1 MDWHACARD
10 VLSATR
16 GQREY
21 RRDAMNIFRFQSAT
35 ESKFQKRSPA
45 LGAVRAW
52 LVDMLCWPAR
62 FEDAQVE
69 QGFTE
74 DYGRRFADFRRAA
87 LVLGTLIWA
96 CFGCWE
102 ISLAQTSPVFRP
114 YFPEIFAFRC
124 AGALGATV
132 GIVLSFRLAFYRDNV
147 AHWILL
153 SGLAFMCTCL
163 LMQTVLAP
171 RPFNFTHFFVGFYLI
186 LFYQF
191 GFLRLRAKA
200 TLMLTVCVIAVIV
213 MAQLVT
219 QAVEPENF
227 AAGMFY
233 LLNVA
238 VLGHSVNVN
247 AERHVRDRYVAVQ
260 ALAHSNDALQSAN
273 VELAQKHHDLERA
286 RRDQQTKSDALIA
299 LREQQREAAEQASR
313 AKSRFLAAAAHDLRQ
328 PMHALNLFL
337 AAASEA
343 LGARDVEA
351 SSRLIGEA
359 RKASVLMARLFNAVL
374 DLSKLESG
382 HVNPNYTSIDLN
394 RVVDETVEQ
403 LAPFAASRGV
413 ALRYRRAHQKPG
425 WVRTDADWIPRVL
438 SNLISNGIKYADPS
452 KTGRCAVIVGVVRMP
467 NYVRLDVLDNGIGI
481 ASEHWDAIFQPF
493 VQLGNPERDR
503 EKGLGLGLSIVNA
516 VVSLLEGHRLELK
529 SIEGRGS
536 RFSVRMPVADLFA
549 VQDAA
554 IPLADVASSPSPLSL
569 RGLYVLLVED
579 DSLVRA
585 SMEALLARW
594 GVLFDSVRSVA
605 ELNDLLQTIER
616 VPDLVISDY
625 RLPELSTAHDVVRL
639 LGAQFSRPVPCLVVT
654 GEAGATAQGALPERC
669 VLSKPLSADV
679 LIARMLELTETR
691 ARAC

>member
-1 MDWHACARD
+1 
-10 VLSATR
+10 
-16 GQREY
+16 
-21 RRDAMNIFRFQSAT
+21 MNMSRFQSAT
-35 ESKFQKRSPA
+35 ESKFLKPSSAP
-45 LGAVRAW
+45 GAIRAW
-52 LVDMLCWPAR
+52 LVDILCWPAR
-62 FEDAQVE
+62 FEDPRVE
-69 QGFTE
+69 QEFTE

-87 LVLGTLIWA
+87 LVLGTLIWV
-96 CFGCWE
+96 CFGFWE
-102 ISLAQTSPVFRP
+102 IRLAQTSAVFQP

-132 GIVLSFRLAFYRDNV
+132 GIVLAFRLAFHRDEV

-153 SGLAFMCTCL
+153 LGLAFMCLCL
-163 LMQTVLAP
+163 LIQTILAP

-200 TLMLTVCVIAVIV
+200 TLMLTACVIVAIV

-219 QAVEPENF
+219 RAIEPDNF

-260 ALAHSNDALQSAN
+260 ALAHSNDALKSAN
-273 VELAQKHHDLERA
+273 VELAQKHHDLEHA
-286 RRDQQTKSDALIA
+286 RRDQQSRSEALIA
-299 LREQQREAAEQASR
+299 LREQQREAAERASR

-337 AAASEA
+337 AAADEA
-343 LGARDVEA
+343 LEAGDVEA
-351 SSRLIGEA
+351 SGRLIGEA
-359 RKASVLMARLFNAVL
+359 RRASVLTARLFNGVL

-382 HVNPNYTSIDLN
+382 HVKPNYSSVDLN
-394 RVVDETVEQ
+394 RVSEETVEQ
-403 LAPFAASRGV
+403 LAPFAASCGV
-413 ALRYRRAHQKPG
+413 ALRYGTAQQRPA
-425 WVRTDADWIPRVL
+425 WVRTDAEWIPRVL
-438 SNLISNGIKYADPS
+438 GNLISNGIKYADPS
-452 KTGRCAVIVGVVRMP
+452 KAGRSAVLVGLVRMP

-493 VQLGNPERDR
+493 VQIGNPERDR

-516 VVSLLEGHRLELK
+516 VVSLLDGHRLELK

-536 RFSVRMPVADLFA
+536 RFSVRMPVADQLA
-549 VQDAA
+549 LEDTPISPADAS
-554 IPLADVASSPSPLSL
+554 SSPSPSLL

-605 ELNDLLQTIER
+605 EFDDLLQTVER

-625 RLPELSTAHDVVRL
+625 RLPEKSTAHDVVRL
-639 LGAQFSRPVPCLVVT
+639 LARHFSRPVPCLVVT
-654 GEAGATAQGALPERC
+654 GEAGASTQGVLPERC

-679 LIARMLELTETR
+679 LIARMLELTE
-691 ARAC
+691 ASVRAC

>member
-1 MDWHACARD
+1 
-10 VLSATR
+10 
-16 GQREY
+16 
-21 RRDAMNIFRFQSAT
+21 MNIFRFHSAT
-35 ESKFQKRSPA
+35 ESPLLKRLPA
-45 LGAVRAW
+45 SVAIRAW

-62 FEDAQVE
+62 FEDPQVE
-69 QGFTE
+69 RDFTE
-74 DYGRRFADFRRAA
+74 EYGRRFADFRRAA
-87 LVLGTLIWA
+87 LVLGTLIWV
-96 CFGCWE
+96 CFGYWE

-124 AGALGATV
+124 AGALVATI
-132 GIVLSFRLAFYRDNV
+132 GIVLAFRLEFHRDKV
-147 AHWILL
+147 AHAILL
-153 SGLAFMCTCL
+153 AGLAFMCLCL
-163 LMQTVLAP
+163 LMQTFLAP

-186 LFYQF
+186 FFYLF

-200 TLMLTVCVIAVIV
+200 TLMLTVCVIILIV
-213 MAQLVT
+213 MAQLAT
-219 QAVEPENF
+219 QALEPDNF

-273 VELAQKHHDLERA
+273 AELAQKHHDLERA
-286 RRDQQTKSDALIA
+286 RRDQQTKSEALIA

-337 AAASEA
+337 AAADEA
-343 LGARDVEA
+343 LTAHDVEA
-351 SSRLIGEA
+351 SCRLIGEA
-359 RKASVLMARLFNAVL
+359 RKASVLTARLFNAVL

-382 HVNPNYTSIDLN
+382 HVKPNYTSIDLS
-394 RVVDETVEQ
+394 RVTEETVEQ
-403 LAPFAASRGV
+403 LAPFAASHGV
-413 ALRYRRAHQKPG
+413 ALRYAKAQQKPA

-452 KTGRCAVIVGVVRMP
+452 KPDRAVVIVGLVRMP

-481 ASEHWDAIFQPF
+481 APEHWDAIFQPF
-493 VQLGNPERDR
+493 VQIGNPERDR

-529 SIEGRGS
+529 SVEGRGS
-536 RFSVRMPVADLFA
+536 RFSVRLPVAGQMALP
-549 VQDAA
+549 DAA
-554 IPLADVASSPSPLSL
+554 ISPADAAASPSASSL

-585 SMEALLARW
+585 SMEALFARW
-594 GVLFDSVRSVA
+594 GVLFDTVRTVA
-605 ELNDLLQTIER
+605 ELDDLLQSIER

-625 RLPELSTAHDVVRL
+625 RLPERSTARDVVQL
-639 LGAQFSRPVPCLVVT
+639 LAGHFSRPVPCLVVT
-654 GEAGATAQGALPERC
+654 GEAGVSTQGVLPERC
-669 VLSKPLSADV
+669 VLSKPLSTDV
-679 LIARMLELTETR
+679 LIARMLELTEAS
-691 ARAC
+691 ARVR

>member
-1 MDWHACARD
+1 
-10 VLSATR
+10 
-16 GQREY
+16 
-21 RRDAMNIFRFQSAT
+21 MNLFRFQSTT
-35 ESKFQKRSPA
+35 ESTCPKRAPVS
-45 LGAVRAW
+45 GAVRAW

-62 FEDAQVE
+62 FEDPQVE
-69 QGFTE
+69 REFTE

-87 LVLGTLIWA
+87 LVLGTLIWV
-96 CFGCWE
+96 CFGYWE
-102 ISLAQTSPVFRP
+102 ISLAQSSPVFRP
-114 YFPEIFAFRC
+114 YFPEVFAFRC
-124 AGALGATV
+124 AGALVATV
-132 GIVLSFRLAFYRDNV
+132 GIVLSFRLAFHEDKV
-147 AHWILL
+147 AHGILL
-153 SGLAFMCTCL
+153 AGLAFMCLCL
-163 LMQTVLAP
+163 LMQTMLAP

-186 LFYQF
+186 LFYLF

-200 TLMLTVCVIAVIV
+200 TLMLTACVIVLIV
-213 MAQLVT
+213 VAQLFT
-219 QAVEPENF
+219 QALEPDNF

-247 AERHVRDRYVAVQ
+247 AERHVRDRYAAVQ

-273 VELAQKHHDLERA
+273 VELAKKHHDLERA
-286 RRDQQTKSDALIA
+286 RRDQQTKSEALIA

-337 AAASEA
+337 AAADEA
-343 LGARDVEA
+343 LNAQDAEA

-359 RKASVLMARLFNAVL
+359 RKASVLTARLFNAVL

-382 HVNPNYTSIDLN
+382 HVNPNYTSVDLS
-394 RVVDETVEQ
+394 RVTAEVVEQ
-403 LAPFAASRGV
+403 LASFAASRGV
-413 ALRYRRAHQKPG
+413 ALRYGKTQHKPA

-452 KTGRCAVIVGVVRMP
+452 KAGRAAVLVSLVRMP

-481 ASEHWDAIFQPF
+481 APEHWDAIFQPF
-493 VQLGNPERDR
+493 VQIGNPERDR

-536 RFSVRMPVADLFA
+536 RFSVRLPVADPFA
-549 VQDAA
+549 LPDAA
-554 IPLADVASSPSPLSL
+554 ISPADAASSPSSSSL

-585 SMEALLARW
+585 SMEALFARW
-594 GVLFDSVRSVA
+594 GVLSDPVRSVA
-605 ELNDLLQTIER
+605 ELDELLQTIER
-616 VPDLVISDY
+616 VPDLVITDY
-625 RLPELSTAHDVVRL
+625 RLPERSTAHDVVRL
-639 LGAQFSRPVPCLVVT
+639 LAGHFSRPVPCLVVT
-654 GEAGATAQGALPERC
+654 GEAGASTDGVLPERC

-679 LIARMLELTETR
+679 LMARMLELTEASSR
-691 ARAC
+691 VC

>member
-1 MDWHACARD
+1 
-10 VLSATR
+10 
-16 GQREY
+16 
-21 RRDAMNIFRFQSAT
+21 MNIFRFQSGT
-35 ESKFQKRSPA
+35 ESNWLGRSPA
-45 LGAVRAW
+45 LAAVRAW
-52 LVDMLCWPAR
+52 LVDILCWPAR
-62 FEDAQVE
+62 FEDPQAE
-69 QGFTE
+69 REFTE

-87 LVLGTLIWA
+87 LVLGTLIWV
-96 CFGCWE
+96 CFGFWE
-102 ISLAQTSPVFRP
+102 IRLAQTSPVFRP
-114 YFPEIFAFRC
+114 YFPEVFAFRC

-132 GIVLSFRLAFYRDNV
+132 GIVLAFRLDFHRDKV

-153 SGLAFMCTCL
+153 SGLAFMCMCL
-163 LMQTVLAP
+163 LVQTILAP
-171 RPFNFTHFFVGFYLI
+171 RPYNFTHFFVGFYLI

-200 TLMLTVCVIAVIV
+200 TLMLAASVIAVILI
-213 MAQLVT
+213 AQLLT
-219 QAVEPENF
+219 QAVEPDNF

-238 VLGHSVNVN
+238 VLGHSVNVS

-260 ALAHSNDALQSAN
+260 ALARSNNALQSAN
-273 VELAQKHHDLERA
+273 AELAQKHRDLERA
-286 RRDQQTKSDALIA
+286 RRDQQSKSEALIT

-337 AAASEA
+337 AAADEA
-343 LGARDVEA
+343 LEARDVET
-351 SSRLIGEA
+351 SSRLVGDA
-359 RKASVLMARLFNAVL
+359 RKASVLTARLFNAVL

-382 HVNPNYTSIDLN
+382 HVNPNYTSVDLC
-394 RVVDETVEQ
+394 RVTAETVEQ

-413 ALRYRRAHQKPG
+413 ALRYGSSQQKPA

-438 SNLISNGIKYADPS
+438 SNLIANGIKYSDPS
-452 KTGRCAVIVGVVRMP
+452 KAGRRTVIVGVVRMP

-493 VQLGNPERDR
+493 VQIGNPERDR

-529 SIEGRGS
+529 SIVGRGS
-536 RFSVRMPVADLFA
+536 RFSVRMPVAPQLA
-549 VQDAA
+549 LQDAA
-554 IPLADVASSPSPLSL
+554 ISPADAAASLSPAAL

-585 SMEALLARW
+585 SMEALFARW

-605 ELNDLLQTIER
+605 ELNDLLQAIER

-625 RLPELSTAHDVVRL
+625 RLPEMSTARDVVRL
-639 LGAQFSRPVPCLVVT
+639 LAEHISRPVPCLVVT
-654 GEAGATAQGALPERC
+654 GEAGASTQGVLPERC
-669 VLSKPLSADV
+669 VLSKPLSADL
-679 LIARMLELTETR
+679 LIARMLELTEAS

>member
-1 MDWHACARD
+1 M
-10 VLSATR
+10 S
-16 GQREY
+16 
-21 RRDAMNIFRFQSAT
+21 IFRIQPAV
-35 ESKFQKRSPA
+35 ESKWLKRASAP
-45 LGAVRAW
+45 GAIRAW
-52 LVDMLCWPAR
+52 LVDILCWPAR
-62 FEDAQVE
+62 FEDPKVE
-69 QGFTE
+69 QAFTE

-87 LVLGTLIWA
+87 LVLGTLIWV
-96 CFGCWE
+96 CFGFWE
-102 ISLAQTSPVFRP
+102 IRLAQTSPVFAP
-114 YFPEIFAFRC
+114 YFPEVFAFRC

-132 GIVLSFRLAFYRDNV
+132 GIVLAFRLAFHRDDV

-153 SGLAFMCTCL
+153 LGLAFMCLCL
-163 LMQTVLAP
+163 LIQTILAP

-200 TLMLTVCVIAVIV
+200 TLMLTLCVIAAIV
-213 MAQLVT
+213 LAQLVT
-219 QAVEPENF
+219 QAVEPDNF

-247 AERHVRDRYVAVQ
+247 AERHVRDRYIAIQ
-260 ALAHSNDALQSAN
+260 ALAHGNDALQGVNA
-273 VELAQKHHDLERA
+273 ELAQKHHDLEQA
-286 RRDQQTKSDALIA
+286 RRDQQTKSEALIA
-299 LREQQREAAEQASR
+299 LREQQREDAERASR

-337 AAASEA
+337 AAADEA
-343 LGARDVEA
+343 LGAGDVEA
-351 SSRLIGEA
+351 SGKLIGEA
-359 RKASVLMARLFNAVL
+359 RKASVLTARLFNGVL

-382 HVNPNYTSIDLN
+382 HVKPNYTSVDLS
-394 RVVDETVEQ
+394 RVAEETVAQ
-403 LAPFAASRGV
+403 LAPFAASCGV
-413 ALRYRRAHQKPG
+413 ALRYGRTQQGPA

-438 SNLISNGIKYADPS
+438 SNLVSNGIKYADPA
-452 KTGRCAVIVGVVRMP
+452 KAGRSVVLVGLVRMP
-467 NYVRLDVLDNGIGI
+467 NYVRIDVIDNGIGI

-493 VQLGNPERDR
+493 VQIGNPERDR

-529 SIEGRGS
+529 SIEGQGS
-536 RFSVRMPVADLFA
+536 RFSVRLPAADPFA
-549 VQDAA
+549 HRDAA
-554 IPLADVASSPSPLSL
+554 LSLADAALSPSPASL

-585 SMEALLARW
+585 SMEALFARW

-605 ELNDLLQTIER
+605 ELHDLLQTIER

-625 RLPELSTAHDVVRL
+625 RLPEMSTAHDVVRL
-639 LGAQFSRPVPCLVVT
+639 LAAHFSRRVPCLVVT
-654 GEAGATAQGALPERC
+654 GEAAAGAQGVLPERC

-679 LIARMLELTETR
+679 LIARMLELTEVSVG
-691 ARAC
+691 AG

>member
-1 MDWHACARD
+1 
-10 VLSATR
+10 
-16 GQREY
+16 
-21 RRDAMNIFRFQSAT
+21 MNRFRSQSPT
-35 ESKFQKRSPA
+35 ELDTLNRSSM
-45 LGAVRAW
+45 LDAVRAG
-52 LVDMLCWPAR
+52 LVEVVCWPAR
-62 FEDAQVE
+62 FKDPRVE
-69 QGFTE
+69 REFTE
-74 DYGRRFADFRRAA
+74 DYGRRFADFRRVA

-96 CFGCWE
+96 CFGWWE

-114 YFPEIFAFRC
+114 YFAEIFAFRC
-124 AGALGATV
+124 AGTLGASV
-132 GIVLSFRLAFYRDNV
+132 GIVLSFRLAFHRDKV

-153 SGLAFMCTCL
+153 SGLAFMCACL

-171 RPFNFTHFFVGFYLI
+171 RPYNFSQFFVGFYLI

-200 TLMLTVCVIAVIV
+200 TLLLTAGVIAVIV
-213 MAQLVT
+213 LAQLLT
-219 QAVEPENF
+219 QAIEPANF

-238 VLGHSVNVN
+238 ALGHGVNVN
-247 AERHVRDRYVAVQ
+247 AERHVRDRYIAVQ
-260 ALAHSNDALQSAN
+260 EMAHTNEALQSAN
-273 VELAQKHHDLERA
+273 AELAQKHRDLERA
-286 RRDQQTKSDALIA
+286 RRDQETKSEALIA
-299 LREQQREAAEQASR
+299 LREMQREAAEQASR

-351 SSRLIGEA
+351 SSKLIGEA
-359 RKASVLMARLFNAVL
+359 RKASELTARLFNAVL

-382 HVNPNYTSIDLN
+382 HVNPNYTSVDLS
-394 RVVDETVEQ
+394 RVIEETVEQ
-403 LAPFAASRGV
+403 LEPFAASRGV
-413 ALRYRRAHQKPG
+413 ALRYGRARQSPA

-452 KTGRCAVIVGVVRMP
+452 KTGRCAVLVGLVRMP
-467 NYVRLDVLDNGIGI
+467 NYVRLDVLDNGVGI
-481 ASEHWDAIFQPF
+481 ASEHWDSIFQPF

-516 VVSLLEGHRLELK
+516 VVSLLEEHRLELK
-529 SIEGRGS
+529 SIEGHGS
-536 RFSVRMPVADLFA
+536 RFSVRMPVADLFSL
-549 VQDAA
+549 QDAVT
-554 IPLADVASSPSPLSL
+554 PLADVGASPSPSSL

-594 GVLFDSVRSVA
+594 GVLVDSVRSVA

-616 VPDLVISDY
+616 VPDLVFSDY
-625 RLPELSTAHDVVRL
+625 RLPEMATAHDVIRVI
-639 LGAQFSRPVPCLVVT
+639 GAQFSRPVPCLVVT
-654 GEAGATAQGALPERC
+654 GEAIASAQDALPERC
-669 VLSKPLSADV
+669 VLSKPLSANV
-679 LIARMLELTETR
+679 LIARMLELTESSSR
-691 ARAC
+691 EV

>member
-1 MDWHACARD
+1 M
-10 VLSATR
+10 S
-16 GQREY
+16 
-21 RRDAMNIFRFQSAT
+21 IFRFTSET
-35 ESKFQKRSPA
+35 ESKFLKGSAAP
-45 LGAVRAW
+45 GAVRAW
-52 LVDMLCWPAR
+52 LVDILCWPAR
-62 FEDAQVE
+62 FEDPRVE
-69 QGFTE
+69 REFTE

-87 LVLGTLIWA
+87 LVLGTLIWV
-96 CFGCWE
+96 CFGFWE
-102 ISLAQTSPVFRP
+102 ISLAQESAVFRP
-114 YFPEIFAFRC
+114 YFPVVFAFRC
-124 AGALGATV
+124 AGAIGATV
-132 GIVLSFRLAFYRDNV
+132 GIVLAFRLEFHRDTV

-153 SGLAFMCTCL
+153 LGLAFMCLCL

-213 MAQLVT
+213 IVQLVT
-219 QAVEPENF
+219 QAVEPDNF

-238 VLGHSVNVN
+238 ILGHSVNVN
-247 AERHVRDRYVAVQ
+247 AERHVRDRYIAVQ
-260 ALAHSNDALQSAN
+260 ALAHSNDALQNAN
-273 VELAQKHHDLERA
+273 AELAQKHRDLERA
-286 RRDQQTKSDALIA
+286 RRDQQTKSEALIA

-343 LGARDVEA
+343 LDARDVEA
-351 SSRLIGEA
+351 SSKLIGEA
-359 RKASVLMARLFNAVL
+359 RKASVLTARLFNAVL

-382 HVNPNYTSIDLN
+382 HVNPIYTSVDLS
-394 RVVDETVEQ
+394 RVTEETVEQ
-403 LAPFAASRGV
+403 LASFATSRGV
-413 ALRYRRAHQKPG
+413 ELRYGKTQQGPV

-438 SNLISNGIKYADPS
+438 SNLIANGIKYADPS
-452 KTGRCAVIVGVVRMP
+452 KTGRSTVLVGLVRMP
-467 NYVRLDVLDNGIGI
+467 NYVRLDVIDNGIGI

-493 VQLGNPERDR
+493 VQIGNPERDR

-529 SIEGRGS
+529 SIVGKGS
-536 RFSVRMPVADLFA
+536 RFSVRMPVADPFA
-549 VQDAA
+549 LQDAA
-554 IPLADVASSPSPLSL
+554 ISPADAASSPSPSSL

-585 SMEALLARW
+585 SMEALFGRW
-594 GVLFDSVRSVA
+594 GVLFDSVRSA
-605 ELNDLLQTIER
+605 TELGELLQAIER

-625 RLPELSTAHDVVRL
+625 RLPEMSTAHDVVRL
-639 LGAQFSRPVPCLVVT
+639 LAGHFARPVPFLVVT
-654 GEAGATAQGALPERC
+654 GEAVASTQGALPERC
-669 VLSKPLSADV
+669 VLSKPLSPDL
-679 LIARMLELTETR
+679 LIARMLELTGES

>member
-1 MDWHACARD
+1 
-10 VLSATR
+10 
-16 GQREY
+16 
-21 RRDAMNIFRFQSAT
+21 MNMFRFQSET
-35 ESKFQKRSPA
+35 ESKFLKHSPVPA
-45 LGAVRAW
+45 AVRAW
-52 LVDMLCWPAR
+52 LVDLLCWPAR
-62 FEDAQVE
+62 FEDPQRE
-69 QGFTE
+69 QAFTE
-74 DYGRRFADFRRAA
+74 DYGQRFADFRRAA
-87 LVLGTLIWA
+87 LVLGTLIWV
-96 CFGCWE
+96 CFGYWE
-102 ISLAQTSPVFRP
+102 ISLARSSPVFRP
-114 YFPEIFAFRC
+114 YFPEVFAFRC

-132 GIVLSFRLAFYRDNV
+132 GIVLAFRLAFYRDRV

-153 SGLAFMCTCL
+153 SGLAFMCLCL
-163 LMQTVLAP
+163 MIQTFLAP

-200 TLMLTVCVIAVIV
+200 TLILAVCVIAAIV
-213 MAQLVT
+213 VAQLLT
-219 QAVEPENF
+219 QAVEAENF

-260 ALAHSNDALQSAN
+260 ALADSNDTLQVVNSA
-273 VELAQKHHDLERA
+273 LAQKHHDLERA
-286 RRDQQTKSDALIA
+286 RRDQQTKSEALIA

-337 AAASEA
+337 AAADEA
-343 LGARDVEA
+343 LLARDVEA

-359 RKASVLMARLFNAVL
+359 RKASVLTARLFNAVL

-382 HVNPNYTSIDLN
+382 HVNPNYTSVDLS
-394 RVVDETVEQ
+394 RVTAETVEQ
-403 LAPFAASRGV
+403 LAPFAASCGV
-413 ALRYRRAHQKPG
+413 TLRYGKAQQKPA

-452 KTGRCAVIVGVVRMP
+452 KTGRRAVLVGVVRMP

-493 VQLGNPERDR
+493 VQIGNPERDR

-529 SIEGRGS
+529 SIVGRGS
-536 RFSVRMPVADLFA
+536 RFSVRMPVADPFA
-549 VQDAA
+549 LQDAA
-554 IPLADVASSPSPLSL
+554 IAPADSASSPASL

-585 SMEALLARW
+585 SMEALFARW

-605 ELNDLLQTIER
+605 ELGDLLAEIER

-625 RLPELSTAHDVVRL
+625 RLPERSTASDVVRL
-639 LGAQFSRPVPCLVVT
+639 LGEHFSRPVPCLVVT
-654 GEAGATAQGALPERC
+654 GEAGVSTQGVLPARC
-669 VLSKPLSADV
+669 VLSKPLSPDL
-679 LIARMLELTETR
+679 LIARMLELTE
-691 ARAC
+691 APAQA

>member
-1 MDWHACARD
+1 M
-10 VLSATR
+10 S
-16 GQREY
+16 
-21 RRDAMNIFRFQSAT
+21 IFRFQSAT
-35 ESKFQKRSPA
+35 ESAFLKRSHAPS
-45 LGAVRAW
+45 AVRAW
-52 LVDMLCWPAR
+52 LVDMLCWPGR
-62 FEDAQVE
+62 FEDPQVE
-69 QGFTE
+69 REFTE
-74 DYGRRFADFRRAA
+74 EYGRRFADFRRAA
-87 LVLGTLIWA
+87 LVLGTLIWV
-96 CFGCWE
+96 CFGFWE

-114 YFPEIFAFRC
+114 YFPEVFAFRC
-124 AGALGATV
+124 AGAIGATI
-132 GIVLSFRLAFYRDNV
+132 GIVLAFRLEFHRDKV

-153 SGLAFMCTCL
+153 SGLAFMCFCL

-186 LFYQF
+186 LFYLF

-200 TLMLTVCVIAVIV
+200 TLMLTACVIAVIV

-219 QAVEPENF
+219 QAVEPDNF

-260 ALAHSNDALQSAN
+260 ALAQSNAALQSAN
-273 VELAQKHHDLERA
+273 AELAQKHHDLERA
-286 RRDQQTKSDALIA
+286 RRDQQTKSEALIA

-337 AAASEA
+337 AAADEA
-343 LGARDVEA
+343 LEARDIEA
-351 SSRLIGEA
+351 SGKLIGEA
-359 RKASVLMARLFNAVL
+359 RKASVLTARLFNAVL

-382 HVNPNYTSIDLN
+382 HVNPTYTSVDLS
-394 RVVDETVEQ
+394 RVTEETVGQ
-403 LAPFAASRGV
+403 LASFAATRGV
-413 ALRYRRAHQKPG
+413 VLRYAKALQKPA

-438 SNLISNGIKYADPS
+438 SNLIANGIKYSDPA
-452 KTGRCAVIVGVVRMP
+452 KAGRSTVLVGLVRMP

-529 SIEGRGS
+529 SIEGHGS
-536 RFSVRMPVADLFA
+536 RFSVRMPVADPFA
-549 VQDAA
+549 HEDAA
-554 IPLADVASSPSPLSL
+554 ISPADAASSLSPSSL

-585 SMEALLARW
+585 SMEALFARW
-594 GVLFDSVRSVA
+594 GVLSDSVRSVA
-605 ELNDLLQTIER
+605 ELDELLQSIER

-625 RLPELSTAHDVVRL
+625 RLPENSTAHDVIRL
-639 LGAQFSRPVPCLVVT
+639 LGEHVARPVPCLVVT
-654 GEAGATAQGALPERC
+654 GEAVASTQGVLPERC
-669 VLSKPLSADV
+669 VLSKPLAPDL
-679 LIARMLELTETR
+679 LIARMLELTEAS
-691 ARAC
+691 ARAT

>member
-1 MDWHACARD
+1 
-10 VLSATR
+10 
-16 GQREY
+16 
-21 RRDAMNIFRFQSAT
+21 MNIFRFQAAA
-35 ESKFQKRSPA
+35 ESNFLKRSSAP
-45 LGAVRAW
+45 GAIRAW

-62 FEDAQVE
+62 FDDPRVE
-69 QGFTE
+69 QEFTE

-87 LVLGTLIWA
+87 LVLGTLIWV
-96 CFGCWE
+96 CFGYWE
-102 ISLAQTSPVFRP
+102 ISLARTSPVFQP
-114 YFPEIFAFRC
+114 YFPEIFTFRC
-124 AGALGATV
+124 AGALVAGI
-132 GIVLSFRLAFYRDNV
+132 GIVLAFRLDFQRDTV

-153 SGLAFMCTCL
+153 GGLAGMCLCL
-163 LMQTVLAP
+163 LIQTFLAP

-213 MAQLVT
+213 MAQLLT
-219 QAVEPENF
+219 HAIESDNF

-260 ALAHSNDALQSAN
+260 ALAHGNEALQRAN
-273 VELAQKHHDLERA
+273 TELAQKHRDLERA
-286 RRDQQTKSDALIA
+286 RRDQETKSAALIA

-337 AAASEA
+337 AAADEA
-343 LGARDVEA
+343 LEAHDVEA
-351 SSRLIGEA
+351 SGKLIGEA
-359 RKASVLMARLFNAVL
+359 RKASVLTARLFNAVL

-382 HVNPNYTSIDLN
+382 HVDPTYTSVDLN
-394 RVVDETVEQ
+394 RVIEETIEQ
-403 LAPFAASRGV
+403 LAAFAQSRGV
-413 ALRYRRAHQKPG
+413 ALRYGKTRNTRNTQQKPA
-425 WVRTDADWIPRVL
+425 WVRTDADWMPRVL
-438 SNLISNGIKYADPS
+438 SNLIANGIKYADPS
-452 KTGRCAVIVGVVRMP
+452 KVGGAAVIVGLVRMP
-467 NYVRLDVLDNGIGI
+467 NYVRVDVIDNGIGI
-481 ASEHWDAIFQPF
+481 APEHWDSIFQPF
-493 VQLGNPERDR
+493 VQIGNPERDR

-536 RFSVRMPVADLFA
+536 RFSVRMPVADPIALHN
-549 VQDAA
+549 VE
-554 IPLADVASSPSPLSL
+554 ILPADPALSPAPSPSSL

-585 SMEALLARW
+585 SMEALFALW
-594 GVLFDSVRSVA
+594 GVLFDSARSVA
-605 ELNDLLQTIER
+605 ELEALLQEIER

-625 RLPELSTAHDVVRL
+625 RLPEMSSAHDVIRL
-639 LGAQFSRPVPCLVVT
+639 LGEHFSRPVPCLVVT
-654 GEAGATAQGALPERC
+654 GEAGASTQGVLPERC
-669 VLSKPLSADV
+669 VLSKPLSTDV
-679 LIARMLELTETR
+679 LIARMLELTEAS
-691 ARAC
+691 ARV

>member
-1 MDWHACARD
+1 
-10 VLSATR
+10 
-16 GQREY
+16 
-21 RRDAMNIFRFQSAT
+21 MNIFRFQSAT
-35 ESKFQKRSPA
+35 QSKFLKRSPA
-45 LGAVRAW
+45 LDAIRSG
-52 LVDMLCWPAR
+52 LVEVVCWPAR
-62 FEDAQVE
+62 FEDPQVE
-69 QGFTE
+69 REFTE
-74 DYGRRFADFRRAA
+74 DYGRRFAEFRRVA

-96 CFGCWE
+96 CFGWWE

-132 GIVLSFRLAFYRDNV
+132 GIILSFKLAFHRDNV

-153 SGLAFMCTCL
+153 SGLAFMCSCL
-163 LMQTVLAP
+163 LVQTFLAP
-171 RPFNFTHFFVGFYLI
+171 RPDNFSQFFVGFYLI

-200 TLMLTVCVIAVIV
+200 TLLLTAGVIAVIV
-213 MAQLVT
+213 MAQLLT
-219 QAVEPENF
+219 QAIEPANF
-227 AAGMFY
+227 AVGMFY

-238 VLGHSVNVN
+238 GLGHGVNVN

-260 ALAHSNDALQSAN
+260 VLAHTNDALQSAN
-273 VELAQKHHDLERA
+273 AELAQKHHDLERA
-286 RRDQQTKSDALIA
+286 RRDQQTKSEALIA

-337 AAASEA
+337 AAADEA
-343 LGARDVEA
+343 LDAHDVEA
-351 SSRLIGEA
+351 SGRLIGEA
-359 RKASVLMARLFNAVL
+359 RKASVLTARLFNAVL

-382 HVNPNYTSIDLN
+382 HVEPNYTSVDLS
-394 RVVDETVEQ
+394 RVIEETVEQ

-413 ALRYRRAHQKPG
+413 ALRYGRTQQSHA
-425 WVRTDADWIPRVL
+425 WVRTDADWMPRVL

-452 KTGRCAVIVGVVRMP
+452 KAGRCAVLVGVVRMP

-493 VQLGNPERDR
+493 VQIGNPERDR

-529 SIEGRGS
+529 SIEGRGT
-536 RFSVRMPVADLFA
+536 RFSVRMPVADQIA
-549 VQDAA
+549 HQDAA
-554 IPLADVASSPSPLSL
+554 IAPADTASAPSASSL

-585 SMEALLARW
+585 SMEALFARW

-605 ELNDLLQTIER
+605 ELDELLRAVER

-625 RLPELSTAHDVVRL
+625 RLPEMSTAHDVVRL
-639 LGAQFSRPVPCLVVT
+639 IGEHLSRPVPCLVVT
-654 GEAGATAQGALPERC
+654 GEAGASAQGVLPERC

-679 LIARMLELTETR
+679 LIARMLELTETPTR
-691 ARAC
+691 AV